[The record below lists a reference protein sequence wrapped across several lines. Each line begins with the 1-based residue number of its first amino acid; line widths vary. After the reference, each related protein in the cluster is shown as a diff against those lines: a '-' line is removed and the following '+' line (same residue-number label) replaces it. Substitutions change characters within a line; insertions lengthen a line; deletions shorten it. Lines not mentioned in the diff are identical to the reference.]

1 MNEADL
7 YTIFEQH
14 GSVQLYETRSVVY
27 DLHVKV
33 DYVCFSG
40 KSYPL
45 PVLIFPPNVVPL
57 CGSKSTRGICE
68 FPKTVSLK
76 IWPHCQGFKGS
87 TEYSILFRTDLAH
100 FNQRWNLG
108 FILLDMCNVLKAHL
122 EYHEICENKHI
133 HYMPILVVS
142 LQLYFHSN

>member
-1 MNEADL
+1 MVGNLDFVCIAGTVSLMSLILWDIIGTTQAMNEADL

-40 KSYPL
+40 KCYPL

-68 FPKTVSLK
+68 FLKTVPLK
-76 IWPHCQGFKGS
+76 IWPHCRGFKGS
-87 TEYSILFRTDLAH
+87 REYLSLFKSDLAH
-100 FNQRWNLG
+100 FNQR
-108 FILLDMCNVLKAHL
+108 
-122 EYHEICENKHI
+122 
-133 HYMPILVVS
+133 
-142 LQLYFHSN
+142 

>member
-14 GSVQLYETRSVVY
+14 GSVQLYETRSIVN

-45 PVLIFPPNVVPL
+45 AVLIFPPNVVLL
-57 CGSKSTRGICE
+57 CRSKSTTGICE
-68 FPKTVSLK
+68 FLKTVSLK
-76 IWPHCQGFKGS
+76 I
-87 TEYSILFRTDLAH
+87 
-100 FNQRWNLG
+100 
-108 FILLDMCNVLKAHL
+108 
-122 EYHEICENKHI
+122 
-133 HYMPILVVS
+133 
-142 LQLYFHSN
+142 